1 MTNEIFH
8 TDDIKT
14 ALNRELS
21 ICTNEIKMLT
31 AFAKVS
37 ALKYIDSQILNTKV
51 KKKLLVR
58 FRLEDILQ
66 KSTDFEIYQYCLS
79 NGWELF
85 INFDLHSKLFVFD
98 NKRFM
103 LGSAN
108 LTLSGLGLK
117 SNPNIE
123 SVFCGNINS
132 FQDKRIDEFFK
143 ESFLVDE
150 TIIENMKHHIDS
162 LESQPITFPSWS
174 KDIAQNFNQNNDN
187 LWMSDFLQSISPFDM
202 YSCDLSLLGLRRTEI
217 TNLDL
222 VRNKFKRLKIYRWL
236 QSNVDSEMYFGEV
249 TNRLHTAIIDSP
261 SPYRKDIKQLLSN
274 LYNWIEELE
283 IDEFYIDRPKHSQRI
298 RRK

>member
-21 ICTNEIKMLT
+21 VCTHEIKMLS

-37 ALKYIDSQILNTKV
+37 ALKYIDSKILNTKV

-66 KSTDFEIYQYCLS
+66 KSTDFEIYQYCLL

-98 NKRFM
+98 NNRFM

-123 SVFCGNINS
+123 SVYCGNINS
-132 FQDKRIDEFFK
+132 FQDKRIDEFFI
-143 ESFLVDE
+143 ESILVDE
-150 TIIENMKHHIDS
+150 TIIKNMKHQIDS
-162 LESQPITFPSWS
+162 LESQQITFPGWN
-174 KDIAQNFNQNNDN
+174 KDITQNFNQNNDN

-202 YSCDLSLLGLRRTEI
+202 YSCDLSLLGLGRTEI

-222 VRNKFKRLKIYRWL
+222 VRNKFKKLKIYRWL

-249 TNRLHTAIIDSP
+249 TSRLHTAIIDSA

>member
-21 ICTNEIKMLT
+21 ICTNEIRMLT

-37 ALKYIDSQILNTKV
+37 ALRFIDSQILNSKV

-58 FRLEDILQ
+58 FRLEDIRQ

-98 NKRFM
+98 SKRFM

-132 FQDKRIDEFFK
+132 DQDKRIDEFFK
-143 ESFLVDE
+143 ESILVDE
-150 TIIENMKHHIDS
+150 TIIENMKHQIDS
-162 LESQPITFPSWS
+162 LEAQPITLPSWN
-174 KDIAQNFNQNNDN
+174 KDVAQNFNQNNDN

-222 VRNKFKRLKIYRWL
+222 VRNKFKKLKIYRWL

-261 SPYRKDIKQLLSN
+261 TPYRKDIKQLLSN

-298 RRK
+298 TRK

>member
-8 TDDIKT
+8 NDDIKT

-37 ALKYIDSQILNTKV
+37 ALKYIDSQIFNTKV
-51 KKKLLVR
+51 KKKLLVH

-108 LTLSGLGLK
+108 LTLSGLGLN

-217 TNLDL
+217 TNIDL

-249 TNRLHTAIIDSP
+249 TIRLHSAIIDSP

>member
-21 ICTNEIKMLT
+21 ICIKEIKMLT

-37 ALKYIDSQILNTKV
+37 ALKFIDSQILNTKV

-66 KSTDFEIYQYCLS
+66 KSTDFEIYQYCVS

-132 FQDKRIDEFFK
+132 LQDKRIDVFFE
-143 ESFLVDE
+143 ESIQVDE
-150 TIIENMKHHIDS
+150 SIIENMKNQIDS
-162 LESQPITFPSWS
+162 IESNSLSLPSWNNEII
-174 KDIAQNFNQNNDN
+174 KKFNQTNDN
-187 LWMSDFLQSISPFDM
+187 LWMSDFLQSTSPFDM
-202 YSCDLSLLGLRRTEI
+202 YSCDLSLLGLSRAEI
-217 TNLDL
+217 SNLDL
-222 VRNKFKRLKIYRWL
+222 VRNKFKKLKIYRWL
-236 QSNVDSEMYFGEV
+236 QSIVDSELYFGEV
-249 TNRLHTAIIDSP
+249 TSRLHTAIIDSP

-274 LYNWIEELE
+274 LYNWIVELE

-298 RRK
+298 KRQ